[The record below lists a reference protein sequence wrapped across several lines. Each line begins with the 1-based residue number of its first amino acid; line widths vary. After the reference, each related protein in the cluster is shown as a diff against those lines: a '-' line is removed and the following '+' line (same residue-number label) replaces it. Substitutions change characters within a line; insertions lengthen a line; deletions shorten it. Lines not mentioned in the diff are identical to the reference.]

1 MKKLML
7 IDSDIAHLRGMSG
20 VLSKDFS
27 VLICSRWNKAWE
39 LFDIFAPDALI
50 LDPTSADSAAPVF
63 LHHLRAKICSKPI
76 PVIVLSRLASLKHIE
91 TSLDWGADLV
101 FSKPCQGARLQKKL
115 LELFSNRETPV
126 ELIPV

>member
-7 IDSDIAHLRGMSG
+7 IDSDVAHLRGMSEA
-20 VLSKDFS
+20 LSKDFS

-39 LFDIFAPDALI
+39 LFDIFVPDALI
-50 LDPTSADSAAPVF
+50 LDPSPAESAAPVF
-63 LHHLRAKICSKPI
+63 LHQLRAKICSKPI
-76 PVIVLSRLASLKHIE
+76 PIIVLSRLTSLKHIE

-115 LELFSNRETPV
+115 VELFSEMETPA
-126 ELIPV
+126 ELTPV